1 MDQGVTMSVERVVF
15 VVLSA
20 ITLIGGWIVI
30 TNRNLYRAALGMVL
44 SFFGVAG
51 LYALLNVG
59 FLAVVQVLIYV
70 GAISI
75 LIIFAIMLT
84 HRVMDRDVVQHN
96 AQWGLSVLVA
106 LALFGVLGYTLAFR
120 AADQWIVSS
129 GGLPEKPIEMLG
141 EALVTTYAL
150 PFEVAS
156 VLLLVAL
163 VGAIVIAREK

>member
-1 MDQGVTMSVERVVF
+1 MSVEQGVF
-15 VVLSA
+15 IVLSA
-20 ITLIGGWIVI
+20 ITLLGAGIVVTSRI
-30 TNRNLYRAALGMVL
+30 LIRAALGLVL

-59 FLAVVQVLIYV
+59 FLAVVQILIYV
-70 GAISI
+70 GAIAI

-84 HRVMDRDVVQHN
+84 RGVMDREVVQRN
-96 AQWGLSVLVA
+96 SQWFISALVG
-106 LALFGVLGYTLAFR
+106 LALFAALGYALVFR
-120 AADQWIVSS
+120 VGDDWALSGAPVPQDQIAT
-129 GGLPEKPIEMLG
+129 LG

-163 VGAIVIAREK
+163 VGAIVIARER

>member
-1 MDQGVTMSVERVVF
+1 MDQGVTMSVEQVVF

-84 HRVMDRDVVQHN
+84 RRVMDRDVVQRN
-96 AQWGLSVLVA
+96 TQWSLSVLVA
-106 LALFGVLGYTLAFR
+106 LALFGLLGYMLAFR
-120 AADQWIVSS
+120 AADQWTVSS